1 MPEFYFAIGRSP
13 AARDWEVCRL
23 VGQRHFLVPAG
34 SLAERALRTMPD
46 VSVIIDSG
54 AYPPGNPDRP
64 TLDQY
69 WWIVRWWSKQ
79 LERFAWAASYD
90 TLGDPSRSAR
100 DHDRLLDQPWRW
112 SDDIPVVRVLAYP
125 HHTAGD
131 ILAEVIDT
139 RDDFDVE
146 ELAEYH
152 RLLAAGEL
160 TAHNGRP
167 ACAVGGLAVARYAEP
182 SRRWYR
188 RLLANLEIAASTEV
202 DVSHCRLHLFGIG
215 RPDWVC
221 HPLVQSFDS
230 SAPARLASVGGWDAV
245 CRYYDPAFGLSLAKL
260 RRSRE
265 ARLALFLMRYRQIA
279 GAQVQPFD
287 EALLHDDGARA
298 TAQPPA
304 QLRLVA

>member
-1 MPEFYFAIGRSP
+1 MPEFYFALGRSP
-13 AARDWEVCRL
+13 AGRDWEVCRL

-34 SLAERALRTMPD
+34 SLAERSLRTMPD

-64 TLDQY
+64 TLEQY

-79 LERFAWAASYD
+79 LDRFAWAASYD
-90 TLGDPSRSAR
+90 TLGDPARSAR

-112 SDDIPVVRVLAYP
+112 PDDIPVVRVVAYP

-131 ILAEVIDT
+131 ILAEVTDT
-139 RDDFDVE
+139 LDDFDDE
-146 ELAEYH
+146 ELRQY
-152 RLLAAGEL
+152 RQLLAAGEL
-160 TAHNGRP
+160 AVHNGRP
-167 ACAVGGLAVARYAEP
+167 ACAVGGLAVAHYAEL
-182 SRRWYR
+182 SRFWYR
-188 RLLANLEIAASTEV
+188 QLLADLEIAAGTEV
-202 DVSHCRLHLFGIG
+202 DISHCQLHLFGVG
-215 RPDWVC
+215 RPDWVN

-230 SAPARLASVGGWDAV
+230 SAPARLASVGGWGAV

-260 RRSRE
+260 RQSRE
-265 ARLALFLMRYRQIA
+265 ARLALFLMRYRQIT
-279 GAQVQPFD
+279 GALVQPID

-298 TAQPPA
+298 PAQPPA